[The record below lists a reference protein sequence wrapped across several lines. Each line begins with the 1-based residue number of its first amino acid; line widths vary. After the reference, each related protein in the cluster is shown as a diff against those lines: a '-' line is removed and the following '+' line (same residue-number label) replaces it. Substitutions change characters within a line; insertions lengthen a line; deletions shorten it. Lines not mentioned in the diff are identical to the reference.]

1 MLGPLKFY
9 GQPYGT
15 PACTGIAPAL
25 DRCVQMQGL
34 GRGNN
39 SIGAPTIL
47 REEATGWNKL
57 RAAPVGPTILRA
69 RINGVMGMQGGMAG
83 QLAGD

>member
-1 MLGPLKFY
+1 MPPSLRNMLGPLKFY

-39 SIGAPTIL
+39 SIGAPTIRQVSPYLHSVQALQFYGQQL
-47 REEATGWNKL
+47 R
-57 RAAPVGPTILRA
+57 
-69 RINGVMGMQGGMAG
+69 
-83 QLAGD
+83 